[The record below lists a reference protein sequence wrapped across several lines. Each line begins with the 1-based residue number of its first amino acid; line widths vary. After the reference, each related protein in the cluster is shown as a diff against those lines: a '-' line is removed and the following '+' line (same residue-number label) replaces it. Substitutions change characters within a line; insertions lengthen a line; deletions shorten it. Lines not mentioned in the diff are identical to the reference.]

1 MTQYVCP
8 ICGQPLEEAS
18 YSKDGTLKTKL
29 ICSDPIARLNED
41 HKPVVYYSS
50 SNGGFWSFGLKARPI
65 VLGEQSSLPVVAP
78 PEHKPTKRRRRGGRA
93 SNRQRQLSL

>member
-8 ICGQPLEEAS
+8 VCTQPLEEAS

-29 ICSDPIARLNED
+29 ICSDSIARLNED
-41 HKPVVYYSS
+41 HKPVVYYLS
-50 SNGGFWSFGLKARPI
+50 SNGGFWSFGLKAKPI
-65 VLGEQSSLPVVAP
+65 VLGQSSPPVVAP
-78 PEHKPTKRRRRGGRA
+78 PEHKPVRRKRRSGRA

>member
-1 MTQYVCP
+1 MTQYICP
-8 ICGQPLEEAS
+8 LCSQPLEEAF

-29 ICSDPIARLNED
+29 ICSDPTARLNED

-50 SNGGFWSFGLKARPI
+50 SNGSFWSFGLKAKPI
-65 VLGEQSSLPVVAP
+65 VLGQESLPVVVP
-78 PEHKPTKRRRRGGRA
+78 PEHKPVKRRRRGSRA